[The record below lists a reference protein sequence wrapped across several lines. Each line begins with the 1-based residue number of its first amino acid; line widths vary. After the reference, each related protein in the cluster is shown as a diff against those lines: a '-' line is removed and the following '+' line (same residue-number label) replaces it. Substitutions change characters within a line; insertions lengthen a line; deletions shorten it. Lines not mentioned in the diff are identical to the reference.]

1 MLGSLRKTAICES
14 VKYVN
19 QCPSVGSILATHV
32 LPLMT
37 LLLTESGS
45 RD

>member
-1 MLGSLRKTAICES
+1 MLGNLRKSAIRES

-19 QCPSVGSILATHV
+19 QCPSAGSVLATHV
-32 LPLMT
+32 LSLMT